1 MPQSLVA
8 PPAQLTYSSL
18 MSEQSDKQRIT
29 DLEAEVEQLRA
40 KVSQRADASD
50 DSTSVPISETAA
62 GAPSLTKVVALGAIV
77 VVLALAFFLAI
88 YTAMSKGFDS
98 LAHKA
103 ASTYTSDMTD
113 EEATSDSPRP
123 AAPQPQPKP
132 APRVP
137 GL

>member
-1 MPQSLVA
+1 MH
-8 PPAQLTYSSL
+8 
-18 MSEQSDKQRIT
+18 EQSDKQRIA

-40 KVSQRADASD
+40 EMSQDAGADT
-50 DSTSVPISETAA
+50 DSAPAPITEAAA
-62 GAPSLTKVVALGAIV
+62 GAPSLTKVVVLGAIV

-103 ASTYTSDMTD
+103 AETYTSDMSD
-113 EEATSDSPRP
+113 EEPTSKSPRP
-123 AAPQPQPKP
+123 ATPGPQQQP

>member
-1 MPQSLVA
+1 MG
-8 PPAQLTYSSL
+8 
-18 MSEQSDKQRIT
+18 EQSDRQRIA
-29 DLEAEVEQLRA
+29 DLEAEVAQLRA
-40 KVSQRADASD
+40 QVGQQAGADTHAVS
-50 DSTSVPISETAA
+50 TPITEAPA

-88 YTAMSKGFDS
+88 YTAISKGFDS

-103 ASTYTSDMTD
+103 AKTYTSEMSD
-113 EEATSDSPRP
+113 EEPTSESPRP
-123 AAPQPQPKP
+123 VAPEPQRQP